1 MSRTCAGLLLLAVLF
16 GACSSKAASTST
28 TSTVPTTTA
37 TSTTPASLKS
47 SGDALALAACKD
59 YDAAIDIGNANPN
72 DTNAGRA
79 QFYQAA
85 TEIDQAAAKNPKWA
99 TVKQQLDTVV
109 ADAKAPDITKITQYL
124 ADLGL
129 ADVACTPV
137 TGTSHP
143 VKLGH

>member
-1 MSRTCAGLLLLAVLF
+1 VP
-16 GACSSKAASTST
+16 
-28 TSTVPTTTA
+28 PTTV
-37 TSTTPASLKS
+37 TSTTPPSLKA
-47 SGDALALAACKD
+47 SGDALALAAWRD

-99 TVKQQLDTVV
+99 TVKLRLDTVV
-109 ADAKAPDITKITQYL
+109 ADAKAPPDITKITQYL
-124 ADLGL
+124 ADLGQ

-137 TGTSHP
+137 TGSSHP
-143 VKLGH
+143 AKFGH